1 MALRRGVLIFAVLSI
16 IAGALLVAFGHSVA
30 RAIGGYLLFEAL
42 LCLIFVL
49 VEHYRYQPKARHPAR
64 LRPTGERM
72 LDPTSGQLVEAWE
85 DPVTGEREYRNVPDD
100 LLPRA

>member
-1 MALRRGVLIFAVLSI
+1 MSLRRGVLVIAVISI
-16 IAGALLVAFGHSVA
+16 VAGALLLAFGRGVA
-30 RAIGGYLLFEAL
+30 RSVGGYLLFEAL

-49 VEHYRYQPKARHPAR
+49 VEHYRYQPRARHPAR

-85 DPVTGEREYRNVPDD
+85 DPATGEREYRPVNDG
-100 LLPRA
+100 LLPRP

>member
-1 MALRRGVLIFAVLSI
+1 MTLRNGLLLVATVSIVVGVL
-16 IAGALLVAFGHSVA
+16 LLAFGHSTS
-30 RAIGGYLLFEAL
+30 RAIGGYLVFEAL

-49 VEHYRYQPKARHPAR
+49 VERFRYRPKALHPDR

-85 DPVTGEREYRNVPDD
+85 DPVTGEREYRNVDAGS
-100 LLPRA
+100 LPRS

>member
-1 MALRRGVLIFAVLSI
+1 MLALRRGVLIFAVISI
-16 IAGALLVAFGHSVA
+16 VAGALLVALRHGVA

-49 VEHYRYQPKARHPAR
+49 VERFRYQPKARHPAR

-85 DPVTGEREYRNVPDD
+85 DPLTGEREYRKVEGA
-100 LLPRA
+100 RE

>member
-1 MALRRGVLIFAVLSI
+1 MTLRRGLLIFAVLSI
-16 IAGALLVAFGHSVA
+16 IAGALLLALGHSTA

-42 LCLIFVL
+42 ICLIFVL
-49 VEHYRYQPKARHPAR
+49 VERVRYQPKARHPAR

-85 DPVTGEREYRNVPDD
+85 DPVTGEREYRTVDPG
-100 LLPRA
+100 RST

>member
-1 MALRRGVLIFAVLSI
+1 MALRRGLLIFAVISM
-16 IAGALLVAFGHSVA
+16 IAGALLVALGQSTA

-42 LCLIFVL
+42 ICLIFVL
-49 VEHYRYQPKARHPAR
+49 VEHFRYQPKARHPDR

-85 DPVTGEREYRNVPDD
+85 DPVTGEREYRAVDRG
-100 LLPRA
+100 L

>member
-1 MALRRGVLIFAVLSI
+1 MLALRRGVLIFAVISI
-16 IAGALLVAFGHSVA
+16 VAGALLVALGHGVA

-49 VEHYRYQPKARHPAR
+49 VERFRYQPKARHPAR

-72 LDPTSGQLVEAWE
+72 LDPMSGQLVEAWE
-85 DPVTGEREYRNVPDD
+85 DPLTGEREYRKVEGA
-100 LLPRA
+100 RE

>member
-1 MALRRGVLIFAVLSI
+1 MLALRRGVLIFAVISI
-16 IAGALLVAFGHSVA
+16 VAGALLVALGHGVA

-49 VEHYRYQPKARHPAR
+49 VERFRYQPKARHPAR

-85 DPVTGEREYRNVPDD
+85 DPLTGEREYRKVEGA
-100 LLPRA
+100 RE

>member
-1 MALRRGVLIFAVLSI
+1 MLALRRGVLIFAVISI
-16 IAGALLVAFGHSVA
+16 VAGALLVALGHGVA

-49 VEHYRYQPKARHPAR
+49 VERFRYQPKARHPAR

-85 DPVTGEREYRNVPDD
+85 DPATGEREYRKVEGA
-100 LLPRA
+100 RE

>member
-1 MALRRGVLIFAVLSI
+1 MALRRGVLIFAVISI
-16 IAGALLVAFGHSVA
+16 VVGGLLLAFGHSAA

-64 LRPTGERM
+64 LHPTGERM
-72 LDPTSGQLVEAWE
+72 LDPTSGKLVEAWE
-85 DPVTGEREYRNVPDD
+85 DPLTGEREYRQVNED
-100 LLPRA
+100 LLPRP